1 MRPLAAN
8 LARFAAAILA
18 VALTTTPARAQAEQW
33 WRDVQA
39 LAHDSMRGRQT
50 GSPEHRKA
58 AEYIASV
65 FQRAGLRPGG
75 TNGYFQPVPLLER
88 TVDESKSSLALV
100 RNGRV
105 EPLVLGEDAHF
116 TLRAPLAPAV
126 EAPVVFAG
134 YGLSLPEYGHDDL
147 AGLDLRGKVVAYVTG
162 TPKGIPGPVLSH
174 SRNQA
179 WVTFRKA
186 GAVGM
191 IAFSTPLR
199 GTDSAFVRAQRSR
212 LTPAMVLA
220 EPALNVNDGN
230 QLAITFNSARAQKLF
245 AGAPQPFAAI
255 AALADSGK
263 PLPHFDL
270 PVRIRSTATVVDR
283 PLSSDNVVGIWPG
296 SDPALR
302 HEYVV
307 VSAHLDH
314 SGIGTPVN
322 GDSILNG
329 AMDNASGTA
338 LLLEVARQLGAQR
351 ATLRRSVVLIAVTAE
366 EKGLLGSR
374 YFAFRPTVPDSAVV
388 ANLNT
393 DMFLPHVPLTMI
405 MANGLEE
412 SDLAKDAHR
421 VGDLLGVP
429 VITDPEPEENRFV
442 RSDQYSWVLRG
453 IPALSLKVG
462 YRRDSPEHQVIKDF
476 RAQRYHKPSDDT
488 SQPVNLVT
496 VDGFARFYVALVHA
510 VANRDTRP
518 VWDADSYFRRMARGN
533 VAGGR

>member
-1 MRPLAAN
+1 MTTPLTV
-8 LARFAAAILA
+8 LARAIAACLL
-18 VALTTTPARAQAEQW
+18 VATSAQAQAEQW

-58 AEYIASV
+58 AEYIAAV
-65 FQRAGLRPGG
+65 FQRAGVKPGG
-75 TNGYFQPVPLLER
+75 TNGYLQPVPFLAR

-100 RNGRV
+100 RRGRA
-105 EPLVLGEDAHF
+105 EPLVLGQDAHF
-116 TLRAPLAPAV
+116 TLRAPLAPSV

-147 AGLDLRGKVVAYVTG
+147 AGLDLKGKVVAYLTG

-174 SRNQA
+174 ARNQA

-199 GTDSAFVRAQRSR
+199 GSDSAYIRSAVSR
-212 LTPAMVLA
+212 LDAAMVLA
-220 EPALNVNDGN
+220 DPALNVQDGN

-245 AGAPQPFAAI
+245 AGAPHAFAALV
-255 AALADSGK
+255 ALADSGR

-270 PVRIRSTATVVDR
+270 PVRIRSTARLVDT
-283 PLSSDNVVGIWPG
+283 PLTSDNVVGLWPG

-314 SGIGTPVN
+314 VGVGRPVD
-322 GDSILNG
+322 GDSIFNG

-338 LLLEVARQLGAQR
+338 LLMEVARQLGAQR
-351 ATLRRSVVLIAVTAE
+351 AMLRRSVVLVAVTAE

-393 DMFLPHVPLTMI
+393 DMFLPHVPLTMV

-412 SDLAKDAHR
+412 SDMARDAER
-421 VGDLLGVP
+421 VGDLLGVR

-462 YRRDSPEHQVIKDF
+462 YLRDSPEHQVIKDF

-488 SQPVNLVT
+488 SQPVNRVT

-510 VANRDTRP
+510 VANREARP
-518 VWDADSYFRRMARGN
+518 AWNADSYFRRLARGS
-533 VAGGR
+533 VPTGR